1 MTNSTQPIKL
11 LADFSLLGYLALATN
26 CTKTKFFSFI
36 KQDNAEE
43 LYEKLL
49 DLDTFVNSGY
59 IELIVPYTVIQELK
73 QRKVNPYTTEA
84 RAIEM
89 EQKKVLKNQINIY
102 THTHAHTKYVFSP
115 GDSIPVYSH
124 KAEEIGKLY
133 SEMPKDPFNIALSYN
148 SREKPFLYYNENVSY
163 YALKMAEA
171 TMLGMDLLTLHHH
184 FFSQYPVDVAEAI
197 EEINQ
202 DTFKSD
208 VKPISLDEVLEI
220 MFDETKRKDYA
231 LGQQNKPK
239 FIDVEFLGFQE
250 FKNATQQ
257 EIKVKKENFK
267 IITRR
272 TLFLKYLDKPLEI
285 EECHKY
291 EPKKFQTKKTFTS
304 KIKFDLCSPNAKEII
319 ENFLMEK

>member
-1 MTNSTQPIKL
+1 MTDSIQPIRF
-11 LADFSLLGYLALATN
+11 LADFSLLGYLGLASS
-26 CTKTKFFSFI
+26 CTKTKFFSFV

-49 DLDTFVNSGY
+49 DLDALVSSGY
-59 IELIVPYTVIQELK
+59 IELIVPYTVIKELK

-89 EQKKVLKNQINIY
+89 EQKKVLKNLINIY

-171 TMLGMDLLTLHHH
+171 TMLGLDFLTMHHH
-184 FFSQYPVDVAEAI
+184 FFSQYPVDVPEAI

-202 DTFKSD
+202 ASFKSN
-208 VKPISLDEVLEI
+208 VRPISLDEVLDI
-220 MFDETKRKDYA
+220 MLDQTKLNDY
-231 LGQQNKPK
+231 LLEKQTKPK
-239 FIDVEFLGFQE
+239 FIDVDFLNFQE
-250 FKNATQQ
+250 FKTATQQ
-257 EIKVKKENFK
+257 EVKVKKENFK

-291 EPKKFQTKKTFTS
+291 EPAKLKTKKPHTS